1 MAAVAVMLF
10 VACAC
15 AKEGTRRFEGN
26 YTFKT
31 GGTLSV
37 RPVTDNSTDNS
48 EDTSAEL
55 SDMAIVPESGQMDI
69 VTTDKSSGGMIVTMN
84 ILGGTV
90 VTFDAKAD
98 GSILTLSPIKRQ
110 VTLSPPNVSSDL
122 LRPLADVEVCGYGE
136 RFENIIIFRLDYK
149 GHYTYSGTE
158 YEIVGSAV
166 DCVAK
171 MN

>member
-1 MAAVAVMLF
+1 MKHIFRFLAAVAVMLF

-37 RPVTDNSTDNS
+37 RPVTDN
-48 EDTSAEL
+48 SAEL

-110 VTLSPPNVSSDL
+110 VTLSPPNLSSDL

-158 YEIVGSAV
+158 YEIVRSAV